1 MRTTNL
7 WTTALFAG
15 ALVAS
20 SLSAAPALARGQQ
33 DQRNAGEAAATT
45 SGCSSYERAPDGSW
59 RQIPCLSS
67 GPAAAITR
75 SSSTRSS
82 EASN

>member
-1 MRTTNL
+1 MTNP
-7 WTTALFAG
+7 WTTTLFAG
-15 ALVAS
+15 ALIAS

-33 DQRNAGEAAATT
+33 DQRNASETASS
-45 SGCSSYERAPDGSW
+45 SGCTSYERAPDGSW
-59 RQIPCLSS
+59 RPIPCVSA

-75 SSSTRSS
+75 SSAARNA